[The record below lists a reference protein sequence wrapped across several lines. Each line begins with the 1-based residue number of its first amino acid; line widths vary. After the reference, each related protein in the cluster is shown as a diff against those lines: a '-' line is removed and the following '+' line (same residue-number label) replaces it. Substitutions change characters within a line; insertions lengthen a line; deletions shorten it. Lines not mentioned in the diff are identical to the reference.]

1 MPKKSVFVNV
11 KEDITTQE
19 MNRLKNTMIKIAG
32 NFFIVPTIL
41 ALYET

>member
-32 NFFIVPTIL
+32 EQNVFAFD
-41 ALYET
+41 AR